1 MRLPEEAQTALSGEA
16 ESQDTQEVL
25 VACHQQFGI
34 GIRSSSPAQPIP
46 ADEVQVEVQRYSRP
60 PKVHQ
65 KWVGTNTTT
74 RPPMS
79 SSGQNVNASK
89 IRANTETKV
98 KTDAKSRGRSAKED
112 PATAGSCK
120 GGKGKGRGAH
130 AGSSAAKRPGGVGT
144 KSDASNSRAS
154 SPSHRPTPAQ
164 SPKQATAS
172 EAAGVFEP
180 ALGSHSGDEH
190 AQQQYEDSVIPLT
203 SPTRSPSATVHPAQ
217 LPVLHN
223 DAGGLA
229 SSSAKQ
235 PKPRR
240 RKMDPSQ
247 SPTQS
252 NDGRSY
258 EQYIS
263 RGDDLILTDPVE
275 KPELASQQTSHS
287 GADGD
292 RTLQEDDTGA
302 VNFRNM
308 DDYNDNFSAPDSLG
322 TGRLSRGSP
331 DRFAENPETPAPHK
345 NPFAGSKAHLLP
357 ASQMFG
363 QTQVSSAYKAV
374 SPTSSRPSPDNFQPQ
389 NSISPNLF
397 ISSPLKN
404 LGLGLQPLH
413 GAVSSP
419 QLSIPYGNSPLHH
432 NIEPVELAGTA
443 VDSTPLQPARTF
455 PTGRSEVYE
464 PLYTSQKEHDSSSQH
479 ALELE
484 SDDNASEDDEV
495 RRHHQKIIKKAK
507 VEKRLDSI
515 KYPRQSPP
523 EDAVV
528 PSTNTRQ
535 GENQKTDSQ
544 KYLDQCEG
552 RADDCSQITVED
564 SQDHVAVPHVGDPDS
579 QIAVIDDSQGG
590 VITRSGEHAAHA
602 SSNDAVVLATLPNTA
617 RSASRSPVRNAGDS
631 PKSPP
636 TSPHRSNET
645 GECGTGPVPET
656 SPAMLQPRPFGEMQP
671 LSSSGETSKQES
683 FTTLLRSSFRENSSS
698 ESRQPLDSVSP
709 RKRTPSPSEARQP
722 ATRRDRT
729 SLDAPDAKSRSNGR
743 KPASR
748 SSVGQGLVEV
758 AETSPI
764 VASRPH
770 LPALNTRAKL
780 RASRNQSHNIS
791 PPVPGSSGSSLSA
804 LNTTPN
810 VSSKTT
816 PLTDDSPDVASDTK
830 LSLTAE
836 PHTSPTVARAGRSRE
851 KGAAV
856 KPKPAV
862 GAQRNLRTS
871 TRRSATSFG
880 RDTSVSTDELAR
892 SPPSSAPTAFE
903 QSAMLS
909 RLGRASLKQTQGSR
923 ASSRGG
929 GANLFAGMVFAISF
943 QAKHPGEKDS
953 TYNSRIGLSS
963 KVAEQIKHGGGKL
976 LQNGFDQLFEFGA
989 VKTAEVASS
998 TPPPDEE
1005 VKLTAAAKSTGFT
1018 ALIADGHSRKVKYMQ
1033 ALALGLP
1040 CIHERWIT
1048 TCSEKQRLV
1057 DWSDYLLCA
1066 GNSSFL
1072 GDAIRS
1078 RNLPIYDAASAKLS
1092 EVIDSRPQ
1100 LLHGSRIL
1108 LVLRKQD
1115 ESKKM
1120 AYVFLARVLGASLS
1134 RVYTVDEARRQL
1146 KASEDA
1152 GHPYDWVYVEEK
1164 MAGRAALFADD
1175 TSSTSTAPAASKK
1188 RKRKSAADA
1197 ANPSPKKIRTLSN
1210 ELVIQSLILGR
1221 LIEEDEEHG

>member
-46 ADEVQVEVQRYSRP
+46 ADEVQAEVQRYSRP

-74 RPPMS
+74 RPSMA
-79 SSGQNVNASK
+79 SSGQNVNAAK
-89 IRANTETKV
+89 TKANTDTKV
-98 KTDAKSRGRSAKED
+98 KTDAKSRGRSAKGD

-120 GGKGKGRGAH
+120 GAKGKGRSAH

-154 SPSHRPTPAQ
+154 SPSHRPKPAH
-164 SPKQATAS
+164 SPKQATTS

-180 ALGSHSGDEH
+180 ASGSHSGDEH
-190 AQQQYEDSVIPLT
+190 VQQQHEDSVIPLT
-203 SPTRSPSATVHPAQ
+203 SPTRSPSGTVHPAQ
-217 LPVLHN
+217 LPVLHD

-263 RGDDLILTDPVE
+263 RGDDLIPTDPVE

-322 TGRLSRGSP
+322 IGRLSHGSP
-331 DRFAENPETPAPHK
+331 DRFPGNPETPAPHK

-419 QLSIPYGNSPLHH
+419 QLSIPYGTSPLHH
-432 NIEPVELAGTA
+432 DVEPVELAGAA
-443 VDSTPLQPARTF
+443 VDSTPLHPARTF
-455 PTGRSEVYE
+455 PKGRAEVYE
-464 PLYTSQKEHDSSSQH
+464 PLYTSQKEYDSSSQH
-479 ALELE
+479 ALEIE
-484 SDDNASEDDEV
+484 SDDNASEDDGV
-495 RRHHQKIIKKAK
+495 RRHHQAIIKKAK
-507 VEKRLDSI
+507 VGKKPDSI
-515 KYPRQSPP
+515 KYPRQSPL

-535 GENQKTDSQ
+535 GGNQKTDSQ

-552 RADDCSQITVED
+552 RANDYSQITVED
-564 SQDHVAVPHVGDPDS
+564 SQDHVAVPYAGDPDS
-579 QIAVIDDSQGG
+579 QIAVIDDSQEG
-590 VITRSGEHAAHA
+590 VITRSGKHAAHA

-636 TSPHRSNET
+636 TPPHRSNET
-645 GECGTGPVPET
+645 GDPVPET
-656 SPAMLQPRPFGEMQP
+656 SPAMLQPKPFGEMQP

-683 FTTLLRSSFRENSSS
+683 FTTLLRSSFRESSSS

-709 RKRTPSPSEARQP
+709 GKRTHSPSEARQP

-729 SLDAPDAKSRSNGR
+729 SLGAPDAKSQANGR

-748 SSVGQGLVEV
+748 SSVDQGVVEV

-804 LNTTPN
+804 LTTTPN

-816 PLTDDSPDVASDTK
+816 PLTDDSPDVAGDTK
-830 LSLTAE
+830 ISLTAE

-856 KPKPAV
+856 KPKPAAK
-862 GAQRNLRTS
+862 AQRNLRTS

-880 RDTSVSTDELAR
+880 RDASVSTDELAR

-909 RLGRASLKQTQGSR
+909 RLGRASLRQTPGSR

-953 TYNSRIGLSS
+953 TYNSRIGLSM
-963 KVAEQIKHGGGKL
+963 KVAEQIKQGGGKL
-976 LQNGFDQLFEFGA
+976 LQTGFDQLFEFGEI
-989 VKTAEVASS
+989 KTAEVASS
-998 TPPPDEE
+998 TPPPDED
-1005 VKLTAAAKSTGFT
+1005 VKLTTAAKAAGFT

-1048 TCSEKQRLV
+1048 TCFEKQRLV

-1078 RNLPIYDAASAKLS
+1078 RNLQIYDAASAKLS

-1120 AYVFLARVLGASLS
+1120 AYIFLARVLGASLS

-1152 GHPYDWVYVEEK
+1152 GHPYDWVYVEEM

-1175 TSSTSTAPAASKK
+1175 ASSTSTAPAASKK

-1197 ANPSPKKIRTLSN
+1197 ANRAPKKIRTLSN